1 MLMLNEVE
9 PLWMDWMAAN
19 SYSGKLRDPP
29 LHVTVMD
36 QPPATTLGT
45 IWEQR
50 PQIQMKETFIHVH
63 YYQMTPFP

>member
-29 LHVTVMD
+29 PARDRDEPAT
-36 QPPATTLGT
+36 ATTLGT
-45 IWEQR
+45 GT
-50 PQIQMKETFIHVH
+50 KTFK
-63 YYQMTPFP
+63 T